1 MFWCK
6 ASILDDFRVGEWE
19 LEKHLMR
26 KATQGNRGQTITLIY
41 MKAVV

>member
-26 KATQGNRGQTITLIY
+26 KATQGNRGDEPSPLHEGSGH
-41 MKAVV
+41 